1 MNQAIDELLE
11 IVKENNR
18 LLKEILAIMQEISSE
33 EHIQREDMKALA
45 INLVADL
52 LVEYKGDQLR
62 NLIHNL
68 KL

>member
-1 MNQAIDELLE
+1 MDELLE

-18 LLKEILAIMQEISSE
+18 LLKEILEIMQEISSP

-52 LVEYKGDQLR
+52 LVEYKSDQLKNAIKNV
-62 NLIHNL
+62 NL
-68 KL
+68 

>member
-1 MNQAIDELLE
+1 MDELLE
-11 IVKENNR
+11 ITKENNR
-18 LLKEILAIMQEISSE
+18 LLKKILSIMQEISSE

-52 LVEYKGDQLR
+52 LVEYKGNQLKTIIQ
-62 NLIHNL
+62 NI